1 MENPNA
7 GLHGIIQ
14 AYCNRFPSII
24 RTLSTP
30 RAWGQA
36 PRGHESAIRVLF
48 IETSTIVGLVQDI
61 LLVATFPPQL
71 SRSNGSNVGPGH
83 GSGPLAQPAAEED
96 SGGGG
101 ASGGGGG
108 QTASSWMHRSAHP
121 VPPAGDKVYDSLRT
135 VHHSLSLPPSLS
147 LSLSLSPVS
156 GERERERC
164 HGAL

>member
-1 MENPNA
+1 MVDLFRMENPNA

-48 IETSTIVGLVQDI
+48 IETSTILGLVEDI

-71 SRSNGSNVGPGH
+71 SRSNGRAQIKRRARTRLGPTGT
-83 GSGPLAQPAAEED
+83 AR
-96 SGGGG
+96 
-101 ASGGGGG
+101 GGGG
-108 QTASSWMHRSAHP
+108 QRRRGGQRRGRGPDGVELDAPFRASGA
-121 VPPAGDKVYDSLRT
+121 AGRRQSLR
-135 VHHSLSLPPSLS
+135 
-147 LSLSLSPVS
+147 
-156 GERERERC
+156 
-164 HGAL
+164 